1 MKKIFKFLMVIAL
14 VVLFNPVIAKA
25 DSQKGLFR
33 ADYDVTVNDE
43 MEGSGFIAGNNV
55 IINNRINGIL
65 FGAGYSVNVTGQS
78 DYAFVAGNEVN
89 IKGASFK
96 DGFLAGQTIEI
107 EGVEAAR
114 DIYAAGQNISLKGSV
129 GRNLYIAGESVVLEN
144 IAINGD
150 VYIDSAN
157 ITINSDTI
165 INGKLSYN
173 EDANIVISKMT
184 NIGSTSTYKN
194 QSVNFDVD
202 PKVSLGTRIL
212 AKLVSTLTGLLNILV
227 VGILMILLI
236 PRLFNKLGEI
246 KANRLLPSFAWGLL
260 ILVAVPIV
268 SLITLVTYI
277 GVSTGIIATVLYGVL
292 VYVST
297 ILSTYTVTS
306 LILKDKVKNPYFI
319 LLIGL
324 SCLYL
329 IKLIPF
335 LGALVSFVM
344 ICLGL
349 GLLTNLIKRK

>member
-1 MKKIFKFLMVIAL
+1 MVIAL

-55 IINNRINGIL
+55 IIGNKINGIL

-157 ITINSDTI
+157 ITINSDTV

-194 QSVNFDVD
+194 QSVNIDID

-212 AKLVSTLTGLLNILV
+212 TKLVSTLTGLLNILV

-236 PRLFNKLGEI
+236 PGLFNKLREI

-268 SLITLVTYI
+268 VSAGLIL
-277 GVSTGIIATVLYGVL
+277 AVLYGVL

-324 SCLYL
+324 PCLYL